1 MGALEY
7 SEWIKAPP
15 ADVWRVYADSSR
27 LCEWH
32 TGSPVIARIQGS
44 GDEPGST
51 YTSSRGPG
59 TARTTVL
66 SADPPRRIVTTTV
79 AYFGLKFDVDSRLQP
94 ERNGTLLRLRA
105 ETHWPRGLGLVGK
118 LVERAFLSGS
128 EARKELA
135 NLKALIEREA
145 GEPPGAAKLKER

>member
-15 ADVWRVYADSSR
+15 QDVWRAYVDPSR
-27 LCEWH
+27 LPEWQ
-32 TGSPVIARIQGS
+32 TGGPVIADIQGS
-44 GDEPGST
+44 GGQPGSS
-51 YTSSRGPG
+51 YTSTRGPG

-66 SADPPRRIVTTTV
+66 SADPPHRIVTSTV

-94 ERNGTLLRLRA
+94 EGNGTLLRLRA

-118 LVERAFLSGS
+118 LVERAILSGA

-135 NLKALIEREA
+135 NLKALVERE
-145 GEPPGAAKLKER
+145 GEGA